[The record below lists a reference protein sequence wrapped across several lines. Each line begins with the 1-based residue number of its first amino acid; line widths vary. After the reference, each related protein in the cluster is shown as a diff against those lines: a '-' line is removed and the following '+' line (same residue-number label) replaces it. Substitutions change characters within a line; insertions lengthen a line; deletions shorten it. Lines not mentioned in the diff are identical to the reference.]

1 MYRACRKTFCL
12 VLFCLLVLDWVN
24 VAMAKNRTGTDQA
37 FAEKVS
43 RISQLRFWSYP
54 HYTRMALYLSAR
66 ATYAH
71 DVNRSDC
78 PAGAS
83 FCIDIRVKNSCLAR
97 NMAKT
102 VVIAD
107 PYILKAILQ
116 QPRTNESRILVAI
129 KRFKQYEVFT
139 LPNPYRIVVDIWG
152 YGSTRQPAEQ
162 QLRMSKQ

>member
-12 VLFCLLVLDWVN
+12 FLFCLLVLDWAN
-24 VAMAKNRTGTDQA
+24 VAMAKNRTDTDQA
-37 FAEKVS
+37 AAEKVS
-43 RISQLRFWSYP
+43 RISKLRFWSYP

-66 ATYAH
+66 ASYAH

-78 PAGAS
+78 PAGAW

-102 VVIAD
+102 VVLAD
-107 PYILKAILQ
+107 PFILKAVLQ
-116 QPRTNESRILVAI
+116 QPRANESRILVAI

-152 YGSTRQPAEQ
+152 YDSARPPDEQ
-162 QLRMSKQ
+162 QPRMSKQ